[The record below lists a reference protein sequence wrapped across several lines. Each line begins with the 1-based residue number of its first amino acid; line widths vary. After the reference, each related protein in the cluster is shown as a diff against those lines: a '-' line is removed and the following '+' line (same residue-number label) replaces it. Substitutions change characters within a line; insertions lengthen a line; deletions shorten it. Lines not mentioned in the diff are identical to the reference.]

1 MSACLSFKKAREKLF
16 TSIFTST
23 GSFSQEVSPINLP
36 GVFSIYLTN
45 VKLSFGVYRNKLS
58 NSLVIEKVKTGL
70 KVNGKNGF
78 KIDLYRL
85 LNKDT
90 ATFLTYFIKF
100 YIFTWL
106 SKMIRKQFYILLLL
120 DRYRPSPGA

>member
-70 KVNGKNGF
+70 KVYGKNGF
-78 KIDLYRL
+78 KSDHYRL

-90 ATFLTYFIKF
+90 AIFLTYFIKF

-106 SKMIRKQFYILLLL
+106 NKMIRKQFYILLLL